1 MKYLHILLICLSSIY
16 SKTILSQSVF
26 ITKPY
31 LQIGYDG
38 SPNKLALLWH
48 TADTTS
54 EWGVEV
60 KLNNS
65 WVKSTKIYFNRVF
78 LKSYQPFVVYHA
90 TLQNLPNGKDVSYR
104 VLKNKVAVFE
114 SFAHAPKSKSQNHK
128 FVVAGDIGA
137 LTLNQKKLANV
148 MYDLNPDFV
157 AVPGDIVY
165 GHGLVNEYATKYW
178 PIYNADN
185 NDSTGAPLLRTIPF
199 MASVGNHDANDRDM
213 DKTPEALAYYYFWE
227 QPLNGPYDKE
237 GSDLLPILKGS
248 ESNRNAFYEAAKNA
262 YPKMTNFSYDYG
274 NAHWTVIDADHYVNW
289 SNKELQ
295 NWIIQDLKKSAKAKW
310 HFVMFHQ
317 PGFNSSKAHFEEQH
331 MRLLSPIFEAGNVDV
346 VFNGHV
352 HNYQRSF
359 PLTFIPDTMDAS
371 GTRVKIK
378 IDGKLGGKWTLDK
391 NFDGSKN
398 KKPKGVIYI
407 VTGAGGQR
415 LYNTEQTNLPTSWQ
429 PFTDKF
435 ISTDNTISFIEVV
448 KNKFQFKQI
457 NTKGET
463 VDSFIIEK

>member
-1 MKYLHILLICLSSIY
+1 
-16 SKTILSQSVF
+16 
-26 ITKPY
+26 
-31 LQIGYDG
+31 
-38 SPNKLALLWH
+38 
-48 TADTTS
+48 
-54 EWGVEV
+54 
-60 KLNNS
+60 
-65 WVKSTKIYFNRVF
+65 
-78 LKSYQPFVVYHA
+78 
-90 TLQNLPNGKDVSYR
+90 
-104 VLKNKVAVFE
+104 
-114 SFAHAPKSKSQNHK
+114 
-128 FVVAGDIGA
+128 
-137 LTLNQKKLANV
+137 
-148 MYDLNPDFV
+148 
-157 AVPGDIVY
+157 
-165 GHGLVNEYATKYW
+165 
-178 PIYNADN
+178 
-185 NDSTGAPLLRTIPF
+185 
-199 MASVGNHDANDRDM
+199 M

-237 GSDLLPILKGS
+237 GSELLPILKGS

-310 HFVMFHQ
+310 RFVMFHQ

-331 MRLLSPIFEAGNVDV
+331 MRLLSPIFEAGKVDV

-359 PLTFIPDTMDAS
+359 PLTFIPDTVNQS
-371 GTRVKIK
+371 SNIK
-378 IDGKLGGKWTLDK
+378 RYGKLGGVWTLDK
-391 NFDGSKN
+391 SFDGKTN

-407 VTGAGGQR
+407 VTGAGGQG
-415 LYNTEQTNLPTSWQ
+415 LYNIEQTNLPATWQ

-435 ISTDNTISFIEVV
+435 ISTDNTISFVEIV

>member
-1 MKYLHILLICLSSIY
+1 MKCLSILLICLSSFF
-16 SKTILSQSVF
+16 SKNIFSQSVF

-31 LQIGYDG
+31 LQIGHEG

-48 TADTTS
+48 TADTAS
-54 EWGVEV
+54 EWGVEI
-60 KLNNS
+60 KLNNR
-65 WVKSTKIYFNRVF
+65 WVRSTKIYFNRVF
-78 LKSYQPFVVYHA
+78 IKNYQPFVVYHA
-90 TLQNLPNGKDVSYR
+90 TLQNLQNGKEVSYR
-104 VLKNKVAVFE
+104 VLKNKVTVFE
-114 SFAHAPKSKSQNHK
+114 SFAHSPKSKSQNYK

-137 LTLNQKKLANV
+137 LTKNQKKLANV
-148 MYDLNPDFV
+148 MFDLNPDFV

-165 GHGLVNEYATKYW
+165 GHGLANEYTTKFW

-213 DKTPEALAYYYFWE
+213 DKTPDALAYYYFWE

-237 GSDLLPILKGS
+237 GSALLPILKGS

-274 NAHWTVIDADHYVNW
+274 NAHWTVIDADSYVNW

-295 NWIIQDLKKSAKAKW
+295 NWIIQDLKKSSKAMW
-310 HFVMFHQ
+310 RFVMFHQ

-331 MRLLSPIFEAGNVDV
+331 MRLLSPIFEAGKVDV

-359 PLTFIPDTMDAS
+359 PLTFIPDTMDES
-371 GTRVKIK
+371 GARVKIK
-378 IDGKLGGKWTLDK
+378 IDGKLNGKWTLDK
-391 NFDGSKN
+391 SFDGINN
-398 KKPKGVIYI
+398 KKPKGIIYI

-415 LYNTEQTNLPTSWQ
+415 LYNYEQTNLPNSWQ

-435 ISTDNTISFIEVV
+435 FSTDNTISFIEME

-457 NTKGET
+457 NTNGET
-463 VDSFIIEK
+463 VDSFTIEK